1 MMTGKV
7 NSDLTQSNHDMKNEI
22 QNLKATSAKDKTE
35 MFDYLFSFESS
46 DKLKKTVQD
55 IEE

>member
-1 MMTGKV
+1 MTGKV

-22 QNLKATSAKDKTE
+22 QNLIATSAKDKTE

-46 DKLKKTVQD
+46 DKLKKNVQD
-55 IEE
+55 IEK